1 MGQGSGIAMSSG
13 VGHRHSSDPALLWLQ
28 HSLAAVALI
37 QLLAWELPYAADAA
51 LKRRKK
57 RECLLLIP
65 HLLASLLFPRFFFLI
80 AESFNFLSCHSAV
93 SVNLS
98 FLKKLEQCFS
108 MLAEKV

>member
-65 HLLASLLFPRFFFLI
+65 HLLASLLFPRFFFFYSRILQ
-80 AESFNFLSCHSAV
+80 FLE
-93 SVNLS
+93 LS
-98 FLKKLEQCFS
+98 FSCVCKLEFS
-108 MLAEKV
+108 